1 MPRELRVPISSV
13 RGNLK
18 GQRSYARNV
27 VVFLTKKSFINTRKC
42 VLHEET
48 KPLIHS
54 MKSLAVAENANA
66 ASSHY
71 QWDNVLGNMDKDMYY
86 EIIISDDTIQ
96 LIGKHIYDSKKPSKH
111 KDICDEMSLINLLIW
126 YFSAQSLSPVVRCQD
141 LDES

>member
-1 MPRELRVPISSV
+1 MPISSV

-27 VVFLTKKSFINTRKC
+27 VVLLTQNSFINTRKF
-42 VLHEET
+42 VLHQET

-66 ASSHY
+66 ASSQY

-86 EIIISDDTIQ
+86 DIIISDDTIQ
-96 LIGKHIYDSKKPSKH
+96 LIGKPTKH
-111 KDICDEMSLINLLIW
+111 KEAKIKSRTAMRRLAKLLHATKGVDVCL
-126 YFSAQSLSPVVRCQD
+126 FVGV
-141 LDES
+141 